1 MTMILLQCFVFN
13 FIFQSHTSDNP
24 FLKALNLNIVTRS
37 KLFTEADRWGF
48 MYFNSLWCYMIHGG
62 GSVLFLVYY
71 SMLITLPVNFSRLY
85 FMYIQKSIQLLWDYI
100 VVWLYLCSCGLK
112 RWCLYLLVCSVYS
125 QVSPL
130 PSHPQSQF
138 LSTWT
143 PSGNGKYR
151 YICIYIFFSL
161 KKKSPNWSDDH
172 VTIEIIQ
179 LCFLRCL
186 TTTWPPPRNKRKR

>member
-1 MTMILLQCFVFN
+1 MFCFQFHFSVT
-13 FIFQSHTSDNP
+13 HTRQPLFKGLKSERSD
-24 FLKALNLNIVTRS
+24 KS

-71 SMLITLPVNFSRLY
+71 SMLITLPVNFSCLY

-100 VVWLYLCSCGLK
+100 VVWLYLCSCDLK

-138 LSTWT
+138 LSPWT

-151 YICIYIFFSL
+151 YICIYIFF
-161 KKKSPNWSDDH
+161 
-172 VTIEIIQ
+172 
-179 LCFLRCL
+179 F
-186 TTTWPPPRNKRKR
+186 